1 MFIERIQACEG
12 ETGVDYWLDFLKTD
26 RFPRYVS
33 DGDANMVMIPRRFAS
48 QVDRGRLRDCRLRQ
62 Y

>member
-33 DGDANMVMIPRRFAS
+33 DGDPTMVTLPCRFTL
-48 QVDRGRLRDCRLRQ
+48 QINRGRLRDCRLRQ